1 MEHDVSLNIHYSAPQ
16 DIWDN
21 IGEIYKSMPYWI
33 GYKNG
38 PHWGNGTDIDLT
50 ASVEPGGLQVY
61 GTMPDDIWSEWYK
74 ELTDKLSA
82 ALGYPIGD
90 AEDGFEFKYWD

>member
-1 MEHDVSLNIHYSAPQ
+1 MEQDVSLNIHYSAPQ
-16 DIWDN
+16 EIWDK
-21 IGEIYKSMPYWI
+21 IGKIYESMPYWI
-33 GYKNG
+33 GYENG
-38 PHWGNGTDIDLT
+38 PHWGNGADIDLT

-82 ALGYPIGD
+82 GLGYPIGD